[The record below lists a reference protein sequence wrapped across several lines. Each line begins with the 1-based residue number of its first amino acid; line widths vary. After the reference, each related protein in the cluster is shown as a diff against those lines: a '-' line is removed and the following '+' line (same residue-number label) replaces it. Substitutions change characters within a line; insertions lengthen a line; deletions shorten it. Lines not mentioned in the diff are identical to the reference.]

1 MINLM
6 ITIAKE
12 TKVPTTTYT
21 QPLCLHSPKHRGK
34 RTKGLFSRSNLGKEL
49 SQAVGHGCYTYS
61 GYMFPGRWQEVAQA
75 SNTLRV
81 NVA

>member
-1 MINLM
+1 M
-6 ITIAKE
+6 ITIANETK
-12 TKVPTTTYT
+12 TKVPTPTYT

-34 RTKGLFSRSNLGKEL
+34 WTKGLSSKTNLGKEL
-49 SQAVGHGCYTYS
+49 SQAVGHRCYTYS
-61 GYMFPGRWQEVAQA
+61 GYMFPGRYQEVAQA